1 MNLTSI
7 IKRIKAGEGGDR
19 ARRRHISRIEKMVA
33 AVEVRFPEVKRHQQ
47 IQQKHV
53 RWLLEHWCNPST
65 KKDYRSSL
73 RLLLEAQDR
82 DPNWLRQLGMPPA
95 SSGGRPRDVTII
107 RSRSAKTWLEY

>member
-1 MNLTSI
+1 MNLSGVF
-7 IKRIKAGEGGDR
+7 KRIKDGEGADR
-19 ARRRHISRIEKMVA
+19 ARRRHISRIGKMVG
-33 AVEVRFPEVKRHQQ
+33 AVEVRFPEVKRPQQ

-73 RLLLEAQDR
+73 RLLLEALDR

-95 SSGGRPRDVTII
+95 SSGGRPRDVTVI
-107 RSRSAKTWLEY
+107 RSRSAKNWLE

>member
-33 AVEVRFPEVKRHQQ
+33 AVEVRFPEVKRH
-47 IQQKHV
+47 
-53 RWLLEHWCNPST
+53 LLEHWCNPST